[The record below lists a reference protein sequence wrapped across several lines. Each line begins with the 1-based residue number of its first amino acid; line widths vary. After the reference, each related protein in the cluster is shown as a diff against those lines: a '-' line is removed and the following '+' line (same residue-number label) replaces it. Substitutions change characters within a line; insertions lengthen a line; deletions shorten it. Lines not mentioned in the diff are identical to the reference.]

1 VAGKDWIEIC
11 RKTRISAGR
20 SNDDEQAGLQ
30 ERRLRGVHTS
40 AKALRKLGAIDKA
53 TMRDFDVACL
63 SVTAGPPIPP
73 VKVNKGF
80 KLPAAV

>member
-1 VAGKDWIEIC
+1 MMSKWAYKSDAFE
-11 RKTRISAGR
+11 A
-20 SNDDEQAGLQ
+20 
-30 ERRLRGVHTS
+30 VHTS
-40 AKALRKLGAIDKA
+40 AKALRKVGAIDKA

-80 KLPAAV
+80 IVKIRQVPVPQGFLAFGEVTN